1 MASRQEEKEARRKAR
16 IEQEEAERKSAAR
29 RTRLQLVVGGVLA
42 AGIAVAVVLGI
53 SAAGGK
59 DEPPSAKTTPAGGSV
74 KLPAQ
79 QTADLAVAAKDA
91 GCRLENPPDEG
102 RGHESKNFTAADYKQ
117 NPPTSGTH
125 DPAVAQDGIYAPKST
140 PGLGH
145 LVHTLEHGR
154 IDVQYQPGTDPK
166 LVKQLEAFVVENGP
180 YHMVMY
186 QNQTGMKDAVVA
198 TAWDHALKCPTP
210 GPKLWDALRTFRDT
224 YLDKGPEKIP

>member
-1 MASRQEEKEARRKAR
+1 MASRQEEKEARRKVR
-16 IEQEEAERKSAAR
+16 LEQEAAERRSAAR
-29 RTRLQLVVGGVLA
+29 KKRLQLVVGGVLA

-59 DEPPSAKTTPAGGSV
+59 DDSGVAKTTAGKGV

-79 QTADLAVAAKDA
+79 ATADLGVAVKDA
-91 GCRLENPPDEG
+91 GCTVENPPDEG
-102 RGHESKNFTAADYKQ
+102 RGHESRNFSAADYKQ

-125 DPAVAQDGIYAPKST
+125 DPLVAQDGIYDPKNT

-154 IDVQYQPGTDPK
+154 IDVQYKPGTAPE
-166 LVKQLEAFVVENGP
+166 LVTQLEAFAVENGP

-198 TAWDHALKCPTP
+198 TAWDHALKCPNP

-224 YLDKGPEKIP
+224 YLDKGPEAVQ